1 MLCYQD
7 LSTRRLFRFCLRVQV
22 VNKHGLGSIPL
33 VQPDRVRLLTL
44 PTTASPA
51 SAHRLVSVLFRQ
63 PKSESWPYNE
73 GVRGDVLGAQHQSF
87 PGTMRTSPVSV
98 ARPLASVLASG
109 SLGGSHTQPA
119 NSGLAAYGCYR
130 LFGPAHISKR
140 GDCLVARLLPGARLE
155 LLSGAGGAATSIED
169 RTTVTGDARLPG
181 RTITA
186 EAAAAGV
193 LTKVDDWDVQ
203 CICASDNEGGDQ
215 DGSND
220 SLGDDGAVA
229 ECVLVAAYVELG
241 GSASSIDMVD
251 LALQPAVHHHN
262 GHTYLSV
269 RNLPSSAVIVLS
281 ADGDLSHPVNV
292 TPPEVPKAAPPPPA
306 PAVVRDAAAAAAAT
320 ARM

>member
-7 LSTRRLFRFCLRVQV
+7 LSTRRLFVA
-22 VNKHGLGSIPL
+22 NKHGLSSIPL
-33 VQPDRVRLLTL
+33 VQPGRIRLSTVA
-44 PTTASPA
+44 TNASPA
-51 SAHRLVSVLFRQ
+51 SARVVSLLRQ
-63 PKSESWPYNE
+63 PKSGSRPYDEHGHAE
-73 GVRGDVLGAQHQSF
+73 GLGAQYESS
-87 PGTMRTSPVSV
+87 PGTMRTSSVSV
-98 ARPLASVLASG
+98 ARALVSAVASG

-119 NSGLAAYGCYR
+119 NSGMAAYGCYR

-155 LLSGAGGAATSIED
+155 LLSGAGGTATSIEG
-169 RTTVTGDARLPG
+169 RTMVTADARLLR

-186 EAAAAGV
+186 EAAAAGA
-193 LTKVDDWDVQ
+193 LTEVDDWDVR
-203 CICASDNEGGDQ
+203 CVCASDNKGADQ
-215 DGSND
+215 AGSND

-241 GSASSIDMVD
+241 GSASSVDTVD

-269 RNLPSSAVIVLS
+269 RNLPSSAVIMLN

-292 TPPEVPKAAPPPPA
+292 TPPEVPNAASPPPA
-306 PAVVRDAAAAAAAT
+306 AVVVRDAAAAAAAT